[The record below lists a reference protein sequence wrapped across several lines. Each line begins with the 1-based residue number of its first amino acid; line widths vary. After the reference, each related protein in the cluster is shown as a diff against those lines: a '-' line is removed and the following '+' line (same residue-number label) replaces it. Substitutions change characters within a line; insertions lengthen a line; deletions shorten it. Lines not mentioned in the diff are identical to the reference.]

1 MTINEELSILNELLV
16 NYRYI
21 QEIEPHFANLRRIK
35 ELEEQI
41 SVYLRRT

>member
-21 QEIEPHFANLRRIK
+21 QEIEPHLLALAQ
-35 ELEEQI
+35 L
-41 SVYLRRT
+41 STMTG